1 MTDKSFLQPDAV
13 QPEVAVDQSKDG
25 DKDEK
30 DLLKILSKRVD
41 DSQAFIKEQQ
51 KVLDAQAKVIEKYAG
66 IEDRLKELN
75 LDQQQKTDVEDT
87 KPSIDPEKLLAQAE
101 ERIELK
107 LAQKEV
113 ERTKQANWKAVTT
126 ELTNRY
132 GDKVDEVVKELAAE
146 NDMSFEEAI
155 ALAQNKPKIFL
166 NLFPKQSNSATR
178 SSTSSVRSEG
188 FNQSKQEKLP
198 KLDPNSIKSMTDY
211 YKVLEKQ
218 LTNRS

>member
-13 QPEVAVDQSKDG
+13 QQDQTTNQTQSG
-25 DKDEK
+25 EKDEK

-41 DSQAFIKEQQ
+41 DSQAYIKEQA
-51 KVLDAQAKVIEKYAG
+51 KVLAAQAQVIEKYAS
-66 IEDRLKELN
+66 IEERLKELQVGT
-75 LDQQQKTDVEDT
+75 QQQTDVEAT
-87 KPSIDPEKLLAQAE
+87 TPSIDPEKLLAQAE
-101 ERIELK
+101 ERIEQK
-107 LAQKEV
+107 LALKEA
-113 ERTKQANWKAVTT
+113 EKTKQANWKAVTT

-132 GDKVDEVVKELAAE
+132 GDKVDEVVRELAAD
-146 NDMSFEEAI
+146 NDMTFDEAV

-166 NLFPKQSNSATR
+166 NLFPKNTNTATR